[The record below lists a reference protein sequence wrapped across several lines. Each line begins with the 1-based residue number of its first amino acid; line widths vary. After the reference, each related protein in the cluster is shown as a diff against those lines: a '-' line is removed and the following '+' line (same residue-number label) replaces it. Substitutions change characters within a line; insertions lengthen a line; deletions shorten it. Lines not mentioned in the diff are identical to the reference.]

1 MDKSWID
8 LESKTPAYL
17 RGIDAFLDFA
27 FKNRPND
34 TTISC
39 RCEKCDNRY
48 FQSRMDIRDHCF
60 FNGFSKNYKNWTY
73 HGESYVPI
81 QRPTVEA
88 SRFQNNE
95 LRVDNEGDN
104 IVGLLYEAMGMQR
117 MSDNEMNDGE
127 SSENNDLSGANKETL
142 QFYQMLEDASL
153 ELYPGCAEFTKFSF
167 ITHLLNLKVVSGWTN
182 TSFTLL
188 LNLLE
193 KTYFFDSY
201 RSKVDAYSNFSYL
214 YPLVF
219 LLYRRYLLML
229 FLLETVLCISEKVRV
244 DKRSSRQLL
253 VLFENKGF
261 EISEILVKELF
272 GLFKGFC
279 YQHL

>member
-8 LESKTPAYL
+8 LESKAPAYL

-39 RCEKCDNRY
+39 PCEKCDNRY
-48 FQSRMDIRDHCF
+48 FKSRMDIRDHCF

-73 HGESYVPI
+73 HGESYVPV
-81 QRPTVEA
+81 QRPTIEA

-167 ITHLLNLKVVSGWTN
+167 INHLLNLKVISGSTN

-193 KTYFFDSY
+193 KAFPKGVNLPKDFNEANKITTKLGFTYETW
-201 RSKVDAYSNFSYL
+201 DACPNNC
-214 YPLVF
+214 
-219 LLYRRYLLML
+219 ML
-229 FLLETVLCISEKVRV
+229 FRNQDEFLEACEICGTSRYKEG
-244 DKRSSRQLL
+244 DK
-253 VLFENKGF
+253 K
-261 EISEILVKELF
+261 IATK
-272 GLFKGFC
+272 K
-279 YQHL
+279 